1 MESKKSG
8 KQFQKK
14 NMRNESEVMWRESE
28 KKKINKC
35 IIKRSEMKKV
45 MKWNESLH
53 ADTNHTAYKQIENI
67 AG

>member
-1 MESKKSG
+1 MNTEAEADG
-8 KQFQKK
+8 
-14 NMRNESEVMWRESE
+14 ERECE
-28 KKKINKC
+28 KINNC
-35 IIKRSEMKKV
+35 VIKRSEMKKV